1 MKKILILV
9 DKIGPKKE
17 LFVKYVVDRIGR
29 DVDVTMAEFSD
40 LYFFISDKNLIVEV
54 KGTPITDFDLVYFRR
69 AGGGFSIVAATLAT
83 CLKAKNIKFIDT
95 SWGEIGPLGSK
106 FTSLVKLCVEGLPII
121 KSIYVRQVKISQEK
135 ERIIKELGLPL
146 IAKELS
152 MQRGKGVYKIES
164 KEDFAN
170 LPLID
175 SRGGDNQFLFQEFK
189 NLGDEYRLLV
199 LGKKVGV
206 WEKKI
211 ITVTGEFR
219 HNVSLGAREEFMK
232 LEEIPADLEKIAV
245 DAAVKLNLQ
254 IAGVDVARDKNTGKY
269 YLIEVNRGPGFTYDT
284 AVSPEMDQIA
294 AFLRQEAENN
304 G

>member
-1 MKKILILV
+1 MKKILFLV

-17 LFVKYVVDRIGR
+17 LFVKYVVDRIGK
-29 DVDVTMAEFSD
+29 DVTITMAEFSD
-40 LYFFISDKNLIVEV
+40 LFFFISDKNILVEINGV
-54 KGTPITDFDLVYFRR
+54 PITDFDLVYFRR

-106 FTSLVKLCVEGLPII
+106 FTSLVKLGVLGLPII
-121 KSIYVRQVKISQEK
+121 KSIYVRQVKINQEK

-152 MQRGKGVYKIES
+152 MQRGRGVYKIES
-164 KEDFAN
+164 SQDFDK
-170 LPLID
+170 LPAKD
-175 SRGGDNQFLFQEFK
+175 SRGGNNQFLFQEYK
-189 NLGDEYRLLV
+189 NLGDEYRILV

-219 HNVSLGAREEFMK
+219 HNVSLGAREEFLK

-245 DAAVKLNLQ
+245 DAAIKLNLQ
-254 IAGVDVARDKNTGKY
+254 IAGVDIAKDKNTGKY
-269 YLIEVNRGPGFTYDT
+269 YLIEVNRGPGFTYNT
-284 AVSPEMDQIA
+284 TVSPEMNQIA